1 MNFFHKLRNFLSFQF
16 LDPTKKLIL
25 EKLLPESQ
33 YNDLMQQQE
42 KSYINDPLGLYT
54 VLKNIQGRKCSCG
67 FLCIE
72 IGTIYG
78 DFDSLKPK
86 NITVPFNEDKNIHM
100 IIKPIIVVNNTMTNQ
115 LPPKND
121 TAKIIDLFDQDDCDE
136 LKMNGNQMRFKQI
149 NKGIVVKRQNKQ
161 RKFYRKVSVADNIY
175 SQDTFRQGLNLI
187 IAQRD
192 RKYTKCKNK
201 FNFNYDYFC

>member
-1 MNFFHKLRNFLSFQF
+1 
-16 LDPTKKLIL
+16 LII

-42 KSYINDPLGLYT
+42 RSYVNDPLGLYT

-67 FLCIE
+67 FMCIE

-86 NITVPFNEDKNIHM
+86 NITVPFNEDKRVHM
-100 IIKPIIVVNNTMTNQ
+100 IIKPIVVVNNTIAPAP

-136 LKMNGNQMRFKQI
+136 LKMNGNSMRFKQV
-149 NKGIVVKRQNKQ
+149 NHGIVVKRQNIQ
-161 RKFYRKVSVADNIY
+161 RKFYRKVSVGENIY

-192 RKYTKCKNK
+192 RRYTKCKK
-201 FNFNYDYFC
+201 HLKIFIFKKMFFI